1 MDHGHRTGWRGSWG
15 RITATGGHKTK
26 PRILQTLSHEEIFR
40 MTQLWKSYPCTVC
53 KLLVFKY
60 PQIFTASAEHST
72 RNTPGE
78 MKVLSSVHR
87 AANIW
92 RRCCGCCGAV
102 EAAGVAV
109 EVKAREYGI
118 GTSRHVTHHAA
129 SRHVL
134 SRVPC
139 YPDAPLS

>member
-1 MDHGHRTGWRGSWG
+1 MEV
-15 RITATGGHKTK
+15 I
-26 PRILQTLSHEEIFR
+26 
-40 MTQLWKSYPCTVC
+40 PCTVC

-60 PQIFTASAEHST
+60 PQIFSASAEHST

>member
-1 MDHGHRTGWRGSWG
+1 MEV
-15 RITATGGHKTK
+15 I
-26 PRILQTLSHEEIFR
+26 
-40 MTQLWKSYPCTVC
+40 PCTVC

-60 PQIFTASAEHST
+60 PQIFSASAEHST

-118 GTSRHVTHHAA
+118 SQLPHLHVSHVTSRHVTHHAA